1 MTSGQSTEQLVHHMV
16 RQCWHGG
23 PPHKEV
29 AGQAWYDMTHH
40 LALTAC
46 GHHHHLDCLC
56 FERDPTWQEL
66 VADLLDLRVLMQ
78 ACRPVLDDTRSSN
91 VLASMAVEEW
101 VGGDLTACRR
111 YCVLAAMLQGLHD
124 QGAKD
129 FFRWLRNPGG
139 APQRVKTSHELLLRS
154 SSSHGNL
161 LNSIQQLVGGKCR
174 CLSMARD
181 EGVGLQCLASVD
193 VLSGSSVYWT
203 VKTDAERLFKARN
216 LTAAEAGYRAA
227 LEMLKGANAA
237 LMSNSSDANYMQ
249 NLRAVA
255 QEMSKL
261 ESNRSLILR
270 TLGSAEAAL
279 DAANNAVANNP
290 EWPKAHAR
298 RAQALV
304 ALQRRPHA
312 AASYW
317 KAAEFAQRARDEGDS
332 SAPDPLP
339 FERAARK
346 QEQLADEHTVAME
359 RAKQEAAATQLDEDA
374 KFDALCEQL
383 LELGL
388 VSEAALDELTDGLE
402 RGEQTVAGLTAVWAP
417 KVAQAQLMMNTGSF
431 SVLGA
436 VADIVL
442 EALPP
447 RSLSAIE
454 STCHAFRAF
463 GGAQAAERTRRHVW
477 TARLVARCPSLA
489 AEITRYHADV
499 EIPAAASLQRLVR
512 AASTTLTF
520 HEHGP
525 LFQMGEDL
533 PLGLAEAFWSE
544 YVAWWSEQDRSRQEQ
559 QLEPLPIYPR
569 PLFYKE
575 VLCHAERFH
584 HDSLGRCWAVE
595 AVLSA
600 MCEHL
605 GEASERYRDIF
616 EEEEGLHSLFQW
628 QRLAEANRN
637 ELHGVSCLFS
647 HGLVTDTMRLLRDS
661 GRASGFQAEIID
673 ICCTLLHNLL
683 AALGQII
690 QESPL
695 PRLLLEPLQELHR
708 LWSTVV
714 PKTLPG
720 GNDAKIGLYQRQPLR
735 SEAIADYF
743 AANPTVLRR
752 WRTAL
757 LELGPW
763 LESATR
769 WGHVLPLRVHS
780 ILNGN
785 FAAMPPGAGYLT
797 FAGFLVQSALE
808 RGGAHQLLA
817 TLTSS
822 EGSLAA
828 FFAGWYEQV
837 SLFNTVL
844 PRVQTWSRR
853 KMAEH
858 RRSMEGFHAP
868 PMEGLDGGW

>member
-1 MTSGQSTEQLVHHMV
+1 MTSGQSIEQLVHQMV
-16 RQCWHGG
+16 KQCWHGG
-23 PPHKEV
+23 PSHKEV
-29 AGQAWYDMTHH
+29 AGQAWYDMTHQ

-46 GHHHHLDCLC
+46 GQVGHHLDCLS

-66 VADLLDLRVLMQ
+66 VADLLDLRDLVQ
-78 ACRPVLDDTRSSN
+78 ACRPVLNDTRSSN

-101 VGGDLTACRR
+101 VDGDLTACRR

-139 APQRVKTSHELLLRS
+139 APQRVKTCHELLLRS

-161 LNSIQQLVGGKCR
+161 LNSIQRLVGGKCR
-174 CLSMARD
+174 CLSLARD
-181 EGVGLQCLASVD
+181 EGVGLQCQTSVD
-193 VLSGSSVYWT
+193 VLSASSVYWT
-203 VKTDAERLFKARN
+203 AKTDAERLFKARN

-227 LEMLKGANAA
+227 LEMLEGANAA
-237 LMSNSSDANYMQ
+237 LMSNSSDANHTCMQ
-249 NLRAVA
+249 NLGAIA

-279 DAANNAVANNP
+279 DAASNAVANNP

-304 ALQRRPHA
+304 ALQRRPQA

-346 QEQLADEHTVAME
+346 QEQLADEHTAAME

-388 VSEAALDELTDGLE
+388 MSEAALNELPDGLA

-417 KVAQAQLMMNTGSF
+417 KVAQAQLMINTGSF

-436 VADIVL
+436 AADIVL
-442 EALPP
+442 EALSP

-463 GGAQAAERTRRHVW
+463 GGAQAAERTRRHVR
-477 TARLVARCPSLA
+477 TARLMARCPSLA
-489 AEITRYHADV
+489 AEITRYRADV

-525 LFQMGEDL
+525 LFQMGEDHL
-533 PLGLAEAFWSE
+533 PRGLAEAFWSE

-575 VLCHAERFH
+575 VLCHAERFTH
-584 HDSLGRCWAVE
+584 EAVE
-595 AVLSA
+595 AVLHT
-600 MCEHL
+600 MCEQL
-605 GEASERYRDIF
+605 VEASERYRDIF

-628 QRLAEANRN
+628 QQLAEGNRN

-647 HGLVTDTMRLLRDS
+647 HGLVTEIMRLLCDS

-673 ICCTLLHNLL
+673 SCCTLLHNLL
-683 AALGQII
+683 APLGQTI

-695 PRLLLEPLQELHR
+695 PRLLLEPLQEMHR
-708 LWSTVV
+708 LWTTVV

-720 GNDAKIGLYQRQPLR
+720 GNDALIGLHQRQPLR
-735 SEAIADYF
+735 SEAIANYF

-780 ILNGN
+780 LLDGN
-785 FAAMPPGAGYLT
+785 FAEMPPGAGYLT

-817 TLTSS
+817 ALTSS
-822 EGSLAA
+822 ERSLAA

-853 KMAEH
+853 MMAEH
-858 RRSMEGFHAP
+858 RRSMQ
-868 PMEGLDGGW
+868 